1 MNSNE
6 NEGKKKGLSGIAV
19 ISFVVSLALCSVL
32 IRIAI
37 INRNNVEQLK
47 IEQLVLEKT
56 LRISEVISKLHYKT
70 QALSIVLVQEMDGA
84 DRFSR
89 MAYSMMEE
97 DPAIIGVFLAPDGI
111 VSDVFPSEGNGAFLG
126 TDLLADEAS
135 WKEGIVNADNFLFR
149 GPFDLPQG
157 GKALSASIPVY
168 SEIPV
173 GTKVFWGFISVIL
186 KVPEV
191 FKDAELG
198 TINTEGFSYEL
209 FRIELGTGEKL
220 VITDSVEHAGME
232 SRFMENAIQVHNADW
247 YLRVFPVRAWHS
259 YPENLALIIAGFF
272 LSFLIFFIMQNN
284 FELRRMRGVFET
296 MAKMDVLTGIYNRR
310 YIEENLKKVINTISR
325 SSGEITLLMIDVD
338 FFKRYNDTYGHG
350 KGDGCLKA
358 IAGVFAQSLFREED
372 FVARYGGEEFV
383 VVLPNCSERGA
394 HKAAGRILQ
403 NIRDCNIPHE
413 KNEPVG
419 IVTISIGVTTGKA
432 EHTRS
437 GDEYLK
443 KADEALYMSKHDGR
457 NMYTFLPFP

>member
-1 MNSNE
+1 MDSSE

-19 ISFVVSLALCSVL
+19 ISFLVSLALCSIL

-37 INRNNVEQLK
+37 INRNNVEQIK

-70 QALSIVLVQEMDGA
+70 QALSVLVMQESDVA
-84 DRFSR
+84 DRFAR
-89 MAYSMMEE
+89 MAHSLMEE
-97 DPAIIGVFLAPDGI
+97 DPAIVGVLLAPDGI
-111 VSDVFPSEGNGAFLG
+111 VSDVFPLEGNGAFLG
-126 TDLLADEAS
+126 TNLLVDAVVL
-135 WKEGIVNADNFLFR
+135 KEDDINADIFLFM
-149 GPFDLPQG
+149 GPFALPMGSQ
-157 GKALSASIPVY
+157 ALAASIPVY
-168 SEIPV
+168 NETPT
-173 GTKVFWGFISVIL
+173 GTKVFWGLISVIL
-186 KVPEV
+186 KIPEV
-191 FKDAELG
+191 FDEVELG
-198 TINTEGFSYEL
+198 IINAEGFSYEL
-209 FRIELGTGEKL
+209 FRTETGTGKRQ
-220 VITDSVEHAGME
+220 VITDGVMHFGME
-232 SRFMENAIQVHNADW
+232 NRFMENAIQVHNADW
-247 YLRVFPVRAWHS
+247 YLRVFPVRPWHS
-259 YPENLALIIAGFF
+259 YPENIALIIAGFF

-325 SSGEITLLMIDVD
+325 SGGEITLMMIDVD
-338 FFKRYNDTYGHG
+338 FFKKYNDTYGHG

-403 NIRDCNIPHE
+403 SIRDCNIPHE
-413 KNEPVG
+413 KNEPAG

-443 KADEALYMSKHDGR
+443 KADEAMYMSKNDGR
-457 NMYTFLPFP
+457 NKYTFLPFP

>member
-6 NEGKKKGLSGIAV
+6 NEGNKKGLSGFAV
-19 ISFVVSLALCSVL
+19 IALLASLTLCSIL

-37 INRNNVEQLK
+37 INRNNVEELK

-56 LRISEVISKLHYKT
+56 LKISEVISKLHYKT
-70 QALSIVLVQEMDGA
+70 QALSVMLLQERDGP
-84 DRFSR
+84 DRLSR
-89 MAYSMMEE
+89 MAHSMMEE
-97 DPAIIGVFLAPDGI
+97 DPAIFGVLVAPDGI
-111 VSDVFPSEGNGAFLG
+111 VSDAFLSDG
-126 TDLLADEAS
+126 NRDFLGVNLHADAEDWIDGIISTD
-135 WKEGIVNADNFLFR
+135 IFLFR
-149 GPFDLPQG
+149 GPFSLPQG
-157 GKALSASIPVY
+157 GKAMAASMPVY
-168 SEIPV
+168 IETTA
-173 GTKVFWGFISVIL
+173 GTKVYWGLISVIL
-186 KVPEV
+186 KIPEV
-191 FKDAELG
+191 FYEAELE
-198 TINTEGFSYEL
+198 TINAEGFSYEL
-209 FRIELGTGEKL
+209 FRIEAGTGKKQ
-220 VITDSVEHAGME
+220 IIADSVEHAGME
-232 SRFMENAIQVHNADW
+232 HRFMENTIQVHNADW
-247 YLRVFPVRAWHS
+247 YLRIFPIRSWYS
-259 YPENLALIIAGFF
+259 YPENLALVIAGLF
-272 LSFLIFFIMQNN
+272 LSFLIFSIMQNN

-325 SSGEITLLMIDVD
+325 SGGEITVMMIDVD
-338 FFKRYNDTYGHG
+338 FFKKYNDTYGHG
-350 KGDGCLKA
+350 KGDGCLKS

-403 NIRDCNIPHE
+403 SIRDCNIPHE
-413 KNEPVG
+413 KNEPAG

-457 NMYTFLPFP
+457 NMYTYLPFP